1 MMKTYDI
8 TIMGLTKAQAWS
20 MIERVPCGRP
30 FKFDVNDDEPTT
42 KANGKKRHAPYATDE
57 DTLSLTGKKASK
69 GSMRESVLVTFE
81 KLEVKNGIG
90 NVTRKMLRDACE
102 KKQQDTQILYQLIR
116 DGYLKKL

>member
-1 MMKTYDI
+1 MKTYDI

-20 MIERVPCGRP
+20 MIQRVPTGRP
-30 FKFDVNDDEPTT
+30 FKFEAKDDDPAP
-42 KANGKKRHAPYATDE
+42 KANGKKRGTPYATDE
-57 DTLSLTGKKASK
+57 DILSLTGKTAQK

-81 KLEVKNGIG
+81 KLEKKHGIG
-90 NVTRKMLRDACE
+90 SVNRKMLRDACE